1 LAFGILNL
9 AIKYLDRSTPI
20 TQFIDFYFCEKI
32 MSLLKISLTL
42 ATVAL
47 AAGTPAFAAEPT
59 STNDIKQTTV
69 IDGSHNQSSSSS
81 YQTQRGRSSGSS
93 APATSQRTDQFTD
106 IKGDGNHAVN
116 TSKQVI
122 GGATQRRGR

>member
-1 LAFGILNL
+1 
-9 AIKYLDRSTPI
+9 
-20 TQFIDFYFCEKI
+20 

-42 ATVAL
+42 VTIAL
-47 AAGTPAFAAEPT
+47 AASTPAVAAEPT
-59 STNDIKQTTV
+59 STNDIKQTTI
-69 IDGSHNQSSSSS
+69 IDGSHNQSSNSS

-93 APATSQRTDQFTD
+93 APSTSQKTDQLTD
-106 IKGDGNHAVN
+106 IKGDGNHSAN